1 MAQAMAQAMP
11 QPIPSGRQARG
22 RVRVPPSKSITHR
35 YLNLAL
41 LARRPLIVERPLLA
55 EDTRL
60 FLAALARCGWTV
72 EERPDEEIGLVPPGG
87 GVSEDSCPSCLPLG
101 EAFRSS
107 AGAYETSTPR
117 PKGGKRGSYPPG
129 PHPPV
134 EIFCGNAG
142 TMLRFLIAS
151 LAALPGRWLLDG
163 VARLRERPVGP
174 LVEAL
179 RRLGAEVRYLGGP
192 GRVPLEIGGATLG
205 GGVTGLDA
213 GESSQFLS
221 ALLMAGLAAPRP
233 LTVEVTALTS
243 APYVDITL
251 AAARRCGGRI
261 ETLPGEG
268 GTLRYRV
275 LPGLLPPA
283 RLRVEGDASA
293 ACYPAAAAALTGGS
307 VLLEGLT
314 ADSPQGDRRFLELL
328 ASMGAEVAWSGD
340 EVAVR
345 GGPLHA
351 VEADLSAM
359 PDQVPTL
366 AALAPFARGTT
377 RIRNVAHLRLKESD
391 RLSAMASELRRL
403 GAEVEEGT
411 DRLDIAGTWWQA
423 PPPHDRVA
431 VDAHGD
437 HRIAMSLALV
447 GLRRPGVLVESP
459 QVVAKSYP
467 DFWQDFLGLLA

>member
-1 MAQAMAQAMP
+1 MVQA
-11 QPIPSGRQARG
+11 IPSGLKARG

-72 EERPDEEIGLVPPGG
+72 EERSEEIGLAPPGG

-107 AGAYETSTPR
+107 AGAHETSTSR
-117 PKGGKRGSYPPG
+117 PKGGKRGRYPPEPHPPG
-129 PHPPV
+129 PQPPV

-192 GRVPLEIGGATLG
+192 GRVPLEIAGATLG

-243 APYVDITL
+243 APYVEVTL

-268 GTLRYRV
+268 GALQYRV
-275 LPGLLPPA
+275 VPGLLPPA

-307 VLLEGLT
+307 VQLEGLS
-314 ADSPQGDRRFLELL
+314 AESPQGDRRFLELL
-328 ASMGAEVAWSGD
+328 AGMGAEVDWSGD
-340 EVAVR
+340 EVTVR
-345 GGPLHA
+345 GGPLQA
-351 VEADLSAM
+351 VTADLSAM

-366 AALAPFARGTT
+366 AALAPFARGIT

-391 RLSAMASELRRL
+391 RLAAMASELRRL
-403 GAEVEEGT
+403 GAEVEEGA
-411 DRLDIAGTWWQA
+411 DRLDITGTWWQA
-423 PPPHDRVA
+423 PPPSDRVA
-431 VDAHGD
+431 VDTHGD

-447 GLRRPGVLVESP
+447 GLRRPGVVVGSP
-459 QVVAKSYP
+459 QVVVKSYP
-467 DFWQDFLGLLA
+467 AFWQDFLGLLD

>member
-1 MAQAMAQAMP
+1 MAQAMAQA
-11 QPIPSGRQARG
+11 IPSGRPARG

-35 YLNLAL
+35 YLDLAL

-72 EERPDEEIGLVPPGG
+72 EERPEEEIWLTPPG
-87 GVSEDSCPSCLPLG
+87 
-101 EAFRSS
+101 
-107 AGAYETSTPR
+107 AYR
-117 PKGGKRGSYPPG
+117 PG
-129 PHPPV
+129 PHPPI

-142 TMLRFLIAS
+142 TMLRFLIAA
-151 LAALPGRWLLDG
+151 LAVLPGRWLLDG

-179 RRLGAEVRYLGGP
+179 RRLGAEIGYLGGP
-192 GRVPLEIGGATLG
+192 GRVPLEIAGATLG

-213 GESSQFLS
+213 GASSQFLS

-243 APYVDITL
+243 APYVEVTL

-261 ETLPGEG
+261 ETLPAAG

-275 LPGLLPPA
+275 IPGLLPPA

-293 ACYPAAAAALTGGS
+293 ACYPAAAAALTGGD

-328 ASMGAEVAWSGD
+328 ARMGAEVAWSGD

-345 GGPLHA
+345 GGPLQA
-351 VEADLSAM
+351 IEADLSAM

-411 DRLDIAGTWWQA
+411 DRLDITGTWWQA
-423 PPPHDRVA
+423 PPPDDRVA
-431 VDAHGD
+431 VDTHGD

-447 GLRRPGVLVESP
+447 GLRRPGVLIESP

-467 DFWQDFLGLLA
+467 TFWEDFLGLLA

>member
-1 MAQAMAQAMP
+1 MTDSSSTSIEAMAQAMAQAIP
-11 QPIPSGRQARG
+11 QAIPSGRQARG

-55 EDTRL
+55 EDTHL

-72 EERPDEEIGLVPPGG
+72 EERPEEIGLAPP
-87 GVSEDSCPSCLPLG
+87 VG
-101 EAFRSS
+101 E
-107 AGAYETSTPR
+107 
-117 PKGGKRGSYPPG
+117 G
-129 PHPPV
+129 PHPPA

-174 LVEAL
+174 LVEAM
-179 RRLGAEVRYLGGP
+179 RRLGAEVRYLGTP
-192 GRVPLEIGGATLG
+192 GRVPLEIAGATLG

-243 APYVDITL
+243 APYVEVTL

-261 ETLPGEG
+261 ETLPAAG

-275 LPGLLPPA
+275 IPGLLPPA

-314 ADSPQGDRRFLELL
+314 AGSPQGDRRFLELL
-328 ASMGAEVAWSGD
+328 ARMGAEVAWSGD
-340 EVAVR
+340 EVTVR
-345 GGPLHA
+345 GGSLQA
-351 VEADLSAM
+351 IEADLSAM

-411 DRLDIAGTWWQA
+411 DRLDITGAWWQA
-423 PPPHDRVA
+423 APPHDRVA
-431 VDAHGD
+431 VDTHGD

-447 GLRRPGVLVESP
+447 GLRRPGVVVESP

-467 DFWQDFLGLLA
+467 AFWQDFLGLLA

>member
-1 MAQAMAQAMP
+1 MAQAMAQEMP

-35 YLNLAL
+35 YLDLAL

-72 EERPDEEIGLVPPGG
+72 EERSGEEIWLAPPAAGVPS
-87 GVSEDSCPSCLPLG
+87 GV
-101 EAFRSS
+101 
-107 AGAYETSTPR
+107 
-117 PKGGKRGSYPPG
+117 
-129 PHPPV
+129 PV

-142 TMLRFLIAS
+142 TMLRFLVAS

-179 RRLGAEVRYLGGP
+179 RRLGAEVRYLGHP
-192 GRVPLEIGGATLG
+192 GRVPLEIAGATLG

-213 GESSQFLS
+213 GESSQFVS

-233 LTVEVTALTS
+233 LVVEVSALTS
-243 APYVDITL
+243 APYVEVTL
-251 AAARRCGGRI
+251 AAVRRCGGRI
-261 ETLPGEG
+261 ETLPDED
-268 GTLRYRV
+268 GTRRYRV
-275 LPGLLPPA
+275 VPGLLPPD

-307 VLLEGLT
+307 VLLEGLS
-314 ADSPQGDRRFLELL
+314 ADSPQGDRRFLDLL
-328 ASMGAEVAWSGD
+328 ARMGAGVAWSGD
-340 EVAVR
+340 EATVS
-345 GGPLHA
+345 GGPLQA
-351 VEADLSAM
+351 IEADLSAM

-391 RLSAMASELRRL
+391 RLSAMATELRRL
-403 GAEVEEGT
+403 GAEVEEGM

-423 PPPHDRVA
+423 APPDDRVA
-431 VDAHGD
+431 VDTHGD

-447 GLRRPGVLVESP
+447 GLRRPGVLVDSP

-467 DFWQDFLGLLA
+467 AFWQDFLGLLR

>member
-1 MAQAMAQAMP
+1 MAQA
-11 QPIPSGRQARG
+11 IPSGRKARG

-55 EDTRL
+55 DDTRL

-72 EERPDEEIGLVPPGG
+72 EERPEEIGLAPLGG
-87 GVSEDSCPSCLPLG
+87 GVS
-101 EAFRSS
+101 
-107 AGAYETSTPR
+107 
-117 PKGGKRGSYPPG
+117 GSYPPG
-129 PHPPV
+129 PHPPT

-192 GRVPLEIGGATLG
+192 GRVPLEIAGATLG

-243 APYVDITL
+243 APYVEVTL

-275 LPGLLPPA
+275 VPGLLPPA

-314 ADSPQGDRRFLELL
+314 ADSPQGDRRLLELL
-328 ASMGAEVAWSGD
+328 ARMGAAVAWSGD
-340 EVAVR
+340 EGTVR
-345 GGPLHA
+345 GGPLQA
-351 VEADLSAM
+351 IEADLSAM

-391 RLSAMASELRRL
+391 RLAAMASELRRL

-411 DRLDIAGTWWQA
+411 DRLDITGTWWQA

-431 VDAHGD
+431 VDTHGD

-447 GLRRPGVLVESP
+447 GLRRPGVVVESP

-467 DFWQDFLGLLA
+467 AFWQDFLGLLE

>member
-1 MAQAMAQAMP
+1 MTGWSSTSIDSQAMA

-41 LARRPLIVERPLLA
+41 LGRRPLIVERPLLA

-72 EERPDEEIGLVPPGG
+72 GERPEEIELMPP
-87 GVSEDSCPSCLPLG
+87 DD
-101 EAFRSS
+101 A
-107 AGAYETSTPR
+107 
-117 PKGGKRGSYPPG
+117 G

-142 TMLRFLIAS
+142 TMLRFLIAA

-174 LVEAL
+174 LVDAL
-179 RRLGAEVRYLGGP
+179 RRLGAEVRYLGAP
-192 GRVPLEIGGATLG
+192 GHVPLEIAGATLA

-243 APYVDITL
+243 APYVEVTL

-261 ETLPGEG
+261 EMLPAAG

-275 LPGLLPPA
+275 IPGLLPPA

-307 VLLEGLT
+307 VLLEGLA

-328 ASMGAEVAWSGD
+328 ARMGAEVAWSGD
-340 EVAVR
+340 EVAVH
-345 GGPLHA
+345 GGPPLQA
-351 VEADLSAM
+351 IEADLSAM

-411 DRLDIAGTWWQA
+411 DRLDITGTWWQT
-423 PPPHDRVA
+423 PPPGERVA
-431 VDAHGD
+431 VDTHGD

-447 GLRRPGVLVESP
+447 GLRRPGVLIESP

-467 DFWQDFLGLLA
+467 AFWQDFLGLLA

>member
-11 QPIPSGRQARG
+11 QAIPSGLKARG

-72 EERPDEEIGLVPPGG
+72 EERPEEEIGLAPPGG
-87 GVSEDSCPSCLPLG
+87 GVS
-101 EAFRSS
+101 
-107 AGAYETSTPR
+107 
-117 PKGGKRGSYPPG
+117 G

-192 GRVPLEIGGATLG
+192 GRVPLEIAGATLG

-233 LTVEVTALTS
+233 LIVEVTALTS
-243 APYVDITL
+243 APYVAVTL

-275 LPGLLPPA
+275 VPGLLPPA

-314 ADSPQGDRRFLELL
+314 ADSPQGDRHFLELL

-340 EVAVR
+340 EVTVS
-345 GGPLHA
+345 GGPLQA

-467 DFWQDFLGLLA
+467 AFWQDFLGLLR

>member
-1 MAQAMAQAMP
+1 MTGSSSTSLEAEA
-11 QPIPSGRQARG
+11 IPSGRQARG

-41 LARRPLIVERPLLA
+41 LARRPLVVERPLLA

-72 EERPDEEIGLVPPGG
+72 EERPEEIGLAPPGG
-87 GVSEDSCPSCLPLG
+87 GGPQ
-101 EAFRSS
+101 
-107 AGAYETSTPR
+107 
-117 PKGGKRGSYPPG
+117 PPA
-129 PHPPV
+129 

-142 TMLRFLIAS
+142 TTLRFLIAS
-151 LAALPGRWLLDG
+151 LAVVPGRWLLDG

-179 RRLGAEVRYLGGP
+179 RGLGAEIRYLGGS
-192 GRVPLEIGGATLG
+192 GRVPLEIAGATLG
-205 GGVTGLDA
+205 GGVTSLDA
-213 GESSQFLS
+213 GASSQFLS

-243 APYVDITL
+243 APYVEVTL

-261 ETLPGEG
+261 ETLPTAG

-275 LPGLLPPA
+275 IPGLLPPA

-328 ASMGAEVAWSGD
+328 ARMGAEVAWSGD
-340 EVAVR
+340 EVTVR
-345 GGPLHA
+345 GGPLQA
-351 VEADLSAM
+351 IEADLSGM

-411 DRLDIAGTWWQA
+411 DSLDVTGTWWQA
-423 PPPHDRVA
+423 PPPGDRVA
-431 VDAHGD
+431 VDTHGD

-447 GLRRPGVLVESP
+447 GLRRPGVLIESP
-459 QVVAKSYP
+459 RVVAKSYP
-467 DFWQDFLGLLA
+467 AFWQDFLGLLR

>member
-1 MAQAMAQAMP
+1 MTGWFSTPTEA
-11 QPIPSGRQARG
+11 QPIPSGRRARG
-22 RVRVPPSKSITHR
+22 RVRVPSSKSITHR

-60 FLAALARCGWTV
+60 FLTALARCGWTV
-72 EERPDEEIGLVPPGG
+72 EERPQEIGLAPLAVGDSIGAPPAAG
-87 GVSEDSCPSCLPLG
+87 DSIAPAPL
-101 EAFRSS
+101 
-107 AGAYETSTPR
+107 T
-117 PKGGKRGSYPPG
+117 
-129 PHPPV
+129 

-142 TMLRFLIAS
+142 TMLRFLVAS
-151 LAALPGRWLLDG
+151 LAALPGRWRLDG

-179 RRLGAEVRYLGGP
+179 RRLGAEVRYLGHP
-192 GRVPLEIGGATLG
+192 GHVPLEIAGGTLH

-233 LTVEVTALTS
+233 LTVEVTALAS
-243 APYVDITL
+243 APYIEVTL

-261 ETLPGEG
+261 EALPGEG
-268 GTLRYRV
+268 GSLRYRV
-275 LPGLLPPA
+275 APGLLPPP

-293 ACYPAAAAALTGGS
+293 ACYPAAAAALSGGS
-307 VLLEGLT
+307 VVLEGLS
-314 ADSPQGDRRFLELL
+314 AESPQGDRRFLELL
-328 ASMGAEVAWSGD
+328 ARMGAEVAWDGD
-340 EVAVR
+340 EVVVR
-345 GGPLHA
+345 GGRLLA
-351 VEADLSAM
+351 VDADLAAM

-377 RIRNVAHLRLKESD
+377 RIRNVGHLRLKESD

-403 GAEVEEGT
+403 GAEVEEGA
-411 DRLDIAGTWWQA
+411 DRLDIAGNWWQA
-423 PPPHDRVA
+423 APPGNPVT

-447 GLRRPGVLVESP
+447 GLRRPGVVIESP

-467 DFWQDFLGLLA
+467 AFWQDFLGLFG

>member
-1 MAQAMAQAMP
+1 MTGSSSTSPEAQAMAQAMA

-35 YLNLAL
+35 YLDLAL
-41 LARRPLIVERPLLA
+41 LARRPLILEQPLLA

-72 EERPDEEIGLVPPGG
+72 EERPGEEIGLVPPVG
-87 GVSEDSCPSCLPLG
+87 GV
-101 EAFRSS
+101 
-107 AGAYETSTPR
+107 
-117 PKGGKRGSYPPG
+117 G

-179 RRLGAEVRYLGGP
+179 RRLGAEVRYLGRP
-192 GRVPLEIGGATLG
+192 GRVPLEIAGATLR
-205 GGVTGLDA
+205 GGVTSLDA

-233 LTVEVTALTS
+233 LVVEVSALTS
-243 APYVDITL
+243 APYVEVTL
-251 AAARRCGGRI
+251 AAVRCCGGRI
-261 ETLPGEG
+261 ETLPDDG

-275 LPGLLPPA
+275 VPGLLPPD
-283 RLRVEGDASA
+283 RLRVDGDASA

-307 VLLEGLT
+307 VLLEGLS
-314 ADSPQGDRRFLELL
+314 ADSPQGDRAFLDLL
-328 ASMGAEVAWSGD
+328 ARMGAGVSWSGD
-340 EVAVR
+340 EAMVS
-345 GGPLHA
+345 GGPLQA
-351 VEADLSAM
+351 IEADLSAM

-403 GAEVEEGT
+403 GAEVEEGV

-431 VDAHGD
+431 VDTHGD

-467 DFWQDFLGLLA
+467 AFWQDFLGLLS

>member
-1 MAQAMAQAMP
+1 MAMAMAQA
-11 QPIPSGRQARG
+11 IPSGRPAHG

-72 EERPDEEIGLVPPGG
+72 EERPEEEIGLAPPGG
-87 GVSEDSCPSCLPLG
+87 G
-101 EAFRSS
+101 
-107 AGAYETSTPR
+107 
-117 PKGGKRGSYPPG
+117 G
-129 PHPPV
+129 PYPPV

-179 RRLGAEVRYLGGP
+179 RRLGAEVGYLGAP
-192 GRVPLEIGGATLG
+192 GRVPLEIAGATLG

-221 ALLMAGLAAPRP
+221 ALLMAGLAAPKP

-243 APYVDITL
+243 APYVEVTL

-261 ETLPGEG
+261 ETLPAAG

-275 LPGLLPPA
+275 IPGLQPPA

-307 VLLEGLT
+307 VQLEGLT

-328 ASMGAEVAWSGD
+328 ARMGAEVAWSGD

-345 GGPLHA
+345 GGPLRA
-351 VEADLSAM
+351 IEADLSAM

-391 RLSAMASELRRL
+391 RLSAMATELRRL
-403 GAEVEEGT
+403 GAEVEEGA
-411 DRLDIAGTWWQA
+411 DRLDVKGTWWQA
-423 PPPHDRVA
+423 PPPDDPVA

-467 DFWQDFLGLLA
+467 AFWQDFLGLLG

>member
-1 MAQAMAQAMP
+1 MTGSSSTSTEA

-22 RVRVPPSKSITHR
+22 RVRVPPSKSVTHR

-60 FLAALARCGWTV
+60 FLAALGRCGWTV
-72 EERPDEEIGLVPPGG
+72 EERQEEIGLAPPAGDVPIGAWPASGVVLDAPPAGG
-87 GVSEDSCPSCLPLG
+87 
-101 EAFRSS
+101 AW
-107 AGAYETSTPR
+107 AAA
-117 PKGGKRGSYPPG
+117 
-129 PHPPV
+129 PPV

-142 TMLRFLIAS
+142 TMLRFLVAS

-179 RRLGAEVRYLGGP
+179 RRLGAEVRYLGVP
-192 GRVPLEIGGATLG
+192 GCVPLEIAGGTLG

-213 GESSQFLS
+213 GDSSQFLS

-233 LTVEVTALTS
+233 LLVEVTALTS
-243 APYVDITL
+243 APYVEVTL

-261 ETLPGEG
+261 EALPGEG
-268 GTLRYRV
+268 GTRCWRV
-275 LPGLLPPA
+275 VPGLLPPA

-293 ACYPAAAAALTGGS
+293 ACYPAAAAALTGGG
-307 VLLEGLT
+307 VLLEGLA
-314 ADSPQGDRRFLELL
+314 ADSAQGDRRFLELL
-328 ASMGAEVAWSGD
+328 AGMGAEVAWSGD
-340 EVAVR
+340 EVTVR
-345 GGPLHA
+345 GGPLQA

-403 GAEVEEGT
+403 GAEVEEGP
-411 DRLDIAGTWWQA
+411 DRLDVAGTWWQA
-423 PPPHDRVA
+423 PPPRDPVA
-431 VDAHGD
+431 VDTHGD

-447 GLRRPGVLVESP
+447 GLRRPGVLIESP

-467 DFWQDFLGLLA
+467 AFWRDFLGLLG

>member
-1 MAQAMAQAMP
+1 MAQAMAQ
-11 QPIPSGRQARG
+11 PIPSGLKARG

-72 EERPDEEIGLVPPGG
+72 DERPEEIGLAPPASGVP
-87 GVSEDSCPSCLPLG
+87 S
-101 EAFRSS
+101 
-107 AGAYETSTPR
+107 GAPA
-117 PKGGKRGSYPPG
+117 
-129 PHPPV
+129 

-179 RRLGAEVRYLGGP
+179 RRLGAEIRYLGGP
-192 GRVPLEIGGATLG
+192 GRVPLEIAGATLG

-243 APYVDITL
+243 APYVEVTL

-268 GTLRYRV
+268 GALRYRV
-275 LPGLLPPA
+275 VPGLLPPA

-328 ASMGAEVAWSGD
+328 ARMGAEVAWSGD
-340 EVAVR
+340 QVAVS
-345 GGPLHA
+345 GGPLQA
-351 VEADLSAM
+351 IEADLSAM

-411 DRLDIAGTWWQA
+411 DRLDITGTWWQA

-431 VDAHGD
+431 VDTHGD

-467 DFWQDFLGLLA
+467 AFWQDFLGLLG

>member
-1 MAQAMAQAMP
+1 MTDSSSTSTEAMAQAMAQA
-11 QPIPSGRQARG
+11 IPSGRQARG

-72 EERPDEEIGLVPPGG
+72 EERPEEIGLEPPGG
-87 GVSEDSCPSCLPLG
+87 G
-101 EAFRSS
+101 
-107 AGAYETSTPR
+107 
-117 PKGGKRGSYPPG
+117 G
-129 PHPPV
+129 PHPPA

-174 LVEAL
+174 LVEAM
-179 RRLGAEVRYLGGP
+179 RRLGAEVRYLGSP
-192 GRVPLEIGGATLG
+192 GRVPLEIAGATLG
-205 GGVTGLDA
+205 GGVTDLDA

-243 APYVDITL
+243 APYVEVTL

-261 ETLPGEG
+261 ETLPAAG
-268 GTLRYRV
+268 GTQRYLV
-275 LPGLLPPA
+275 IPGLLPPA

-328 ASMGAEVAWSGD
+328 ARMGAKVAWSGD

-345 GGPLHA
+345 GGPLQA
-351 VEADLSAM
+351 IEADLSAM

-411 DRLDIAGTWWQA
+411 DRLDITGTWWQA

-431 VDAHGD
+431 VDTHGD

-447 GLRRPGVLVESP
+447 GLRRPGVVVESP

-467 DFWQDFLGLLA
+467 AFWQDFLGLLA

>member
-1 MAQAMAQAMP
+1 MTGSSSTSPEAMAQAMAQEMP
-11 QPIPSGRQARG
+11 QAIPSGRQARG

-72 EERPDEEIGLVPPGG
+72 EERPEEIGLEPPGG
-87 GVSEDSCPSCLPLG
+87 
-101 EAFRSS
+101 A
-107 AGAYETSTPR
+107 
-117 PKGGKRGSYPPG
+117 G
-129 PHPPV
+129 PHPPT

-142 TMLRFLIAS
+142 TMLRFLIAA

-174 LVEAL
+174 LVEAMG
-179 RRLGAEVRYLGGP
+179 RLGAEVRYLGSP
-192 GRVPLEIGGATLG
+192 GRVPLEIAGATLG

-243 APYVDITL
+243 APYVEVTL

-261 ETLPGEG
+261 ETLPAAG
-268 GTLRYRV
+268 GKLRYRV
-275 LPGLLPPA
+275 IPGLLPPA

-328 ASMGAEVAWSGD
+328 ARMGAEVDWSGD
-340 EVAVR
+340 EVTVR
-345 GGPLHA
+345 GGPLQA
-351 VEADLSAM
+351 IEADLSAM

-391 RLSAMASELRRL
+391 RLSAMATELRRL

-411 DRLDIAGTWWQA
+411 DRLDITGTWWQA

-431 VDAHGD
+431 VDTHGD

-447 GLRRPGVLVESP
+447 GLRRPGVVIESP

-467 DFWQDFLGLLA
+467 AFWQDFLGLLA

>member
-1 MAQAMAQAMP
+1 MARAMPQAMP

-41 LARRPLIVERPLLA
+41 LGGRPLIVERPLLA

-72 EERPDEEIGLVPPGG
+72 EERPEEIGLAPP
-87 GVSEDSCPSCLPLG
+87 
-101 EAFRSS
+101 
-107 AGAYETSTPR
+107 
-117 PKGGKRGSYPPG
+117 GSYPPG
-129 PHPPV
+129 PHQPGPHQPT

-151 LAALPGRWLLDG
+151 LAALPGRWRLDG

-192 GRVPLEIGGATLG
+192 GRVPLEIAGATLG

-213 GESSQFLS
+213 GESSQYLS

-243 APYVDITL
+243 APYVAVTL
-251 AAARRCGGRI
+251 DAARRCGGRI
-261 ETLPGEG
+261 EALPGEG

-307 VLLEGLT
+307 VLLEGLS

-328 ASMGAEVAWSGD
+328 ARMGAEVTWSGD
-340 EVAVR
+340 EVTVR
-345 GGPLHA
+345 GGPLQA

-411 DRLDIAGTWWQA
+411 DRLDVAGTWWQA
-423 PPPHDRVA
+423 PPPQDRVT
-431 VDAHGD
+431 VDSHGD

-467 DFWQDFLGLLA
+467 AFWQDFLGLLN

>member
-1 MAQAMAQAMP
+1 MRSITVPRRWRCRPGSNSAMTGWFSTPTEA
-11 QPIPSGRQARG
+11 QPIPSGRRARG
-22 RVRVPPSKSITHR
+22 RVRVPSSKSITHR

-60 FLAALARCGWTV
+60 FLSAPARCGWTV
-72 EERPDEEIGLVPPGG
+72 EERPQEMGLAPLAVGDSIGAPPAAG
-87 GVSEDSCPSCLPLG
+87 DSIAPAPL
-101 EAFRSS
+101 
-107 AGAYETSTPR
+107 T
-117 PKGGKRGSYPPG
+117 
-129 PHPPV
+129 

-142 TMLRFLIAS
+142 TMLRFLVAS
-151 LAALPGRWLLDG
+151 LAALPGRWRLDG

-179 RRLGAEVRYLGGP
+179 RRLGAEVRYLGHP
-192 GRVPLEIGGATLG
+192 GHVPLEIAGGTLH

-221 ALLMAGLAAPRP
+221 ALLMAGLAAPRL
-233 LTVEVTALTS
+233 LTVEVTSLTS
-243 APYVDITL
+243 VPYVEVTL
-251 AAARRCGGRI
+251 AAVRRCGGRI
-261 ETLPGEG
+261 EALPGEG
-268 GTLRYRV
+268 SKLRYRV
-275 LPGLLPPA
+275 APGLLPPP

-293 ACYPAAAAALTGGS
+293 ACYPGAA
-307 VLLEGLT
+307 
-314 ADSPQGDRRFLELL
+314 
-328 ASMGAEVAWSGD
+328 VAWDGD
-340 EVAVR
+340 EVVVR
-345 GGPLHA
+345 GGRLLA
-351 VEADLSAM
+351 VDADLAAM

-377 RIRNVAHLRLKESD
+377 RIRNVGHLRLKESD

-403 GAEVEEGT
+403 GAEVEEGA
-411 DRLDIAGTWWQA
+411 DRLDIAGNWWQA
-423 PPPHDRVA
+423 APPGNPVT

-447 GLRRPGVLVESP
+447 GLRRPGVVIESP

-467 DFWQDFLGLLA
+467 AFWQAFLGLFG